1 MNVRLV
7 YVSADHKGMIAFG
20 KTLGKFHTQPVSFL
34 RCDLTGAE
42 GLAHMIGNH
51 IIRTAHSSGRGKVL
65 PLCQKELC
73 IRSPAVT
80 RLAGNKP
87 AAICFFGIGH
97 IVDDVTDRPTFCA
110 ALADMK
116 RHDSCGCHRSDLLPE
131 KKTACHSRPLSLFY
145 KTFFIEKIELIIF

>member
-1 MNVRLV
+1 MIVNVRLV
-7 YVSADHKGMIAFG
+7 YVGADHKGMIALG
-20 KTLGKFHTQPVSFL
+20 ESLGKFHTQPIGFL

-42 GLAHMIGNH
+42 RLAHMIGDH
-51 IIRTAHSSGRGKVL
+51 IIRTSHSSGRGKVL

-80 RLAGNKP
+80 RIAGNKP

-110 ALADMK
+110 AL
-116 RHDSCGCHRSDLLPE
+116 S
-131 KKTACHSRPLSLFY
+131 
-145 KTFFIEKIELIIF
+145 

>member
-1 MNVRLV
+1 
-7 YVSADHKGMIAFG
+7 
-20 KTLGKFHTQPVSFL
+20 
-34 RCDLTGAE
+34 
-42 GLAHMIGNH
+42 MIGNH
-51 IIRTAHSSGRGKVL
+51 IIRTSHSSGRGKVL

-80 RLAGNKP
+80 RIAGNEP
-87 AAICFFGIGH
+87 AVICFFWIGH

>member
-7 YVSADHKGMIAFG
+7 YVSADHKGMITLG
-20 KTLGKFHTQPVSFL
+20 EPLGKFHTQPVRFF
-34 RCDLTGAE
+34 RGDLSGAE

-51 IIRTAHSSGRGKVL
+51 IIRTAHSSGSGNVL
-65 PLCQKELC
+65 PLCQKKLC

-80 RLAGNKP
+80 RIAGNEP
-87 AAICFFGIGH
+87 AVICFLWIGH

-116 RHDSCGCHRSDLLPE
+116 RHDSCGCHRRNLLSHTP
-131 KKTACHSRPLSLFY
+131 RRYF
-145 KTFFIEKIELIIF
+145 LIFHGD